1 MEIASC
7 NFSNLEFKW
16 LNSYSHATLLC
27 VGYKEISVWFT
38 MLPTTVVS
46 LSLAYRCFASAMK
59 YSLKSD
65 YASTRSCIVMRI
77 IYLVRENTYAYVF
90 SHNTDIPM
98 LLSFIVSAFFYFSRV
113 CTGSEFKAWE
123 REREMQCEPP
133 EVQFNISFVNWQ
145 TCLEGV
151 HSMNQHCKQ
160 LPYGRISA
168 SEPVWQARIK
178 GTECA
183 YKLYMVKKS
192 PESGYI
198 LRLDIRITDMKM
210 FLYYLWKPFTIIY
223 CISIFSRKTKTI
235 TGFWTNN

>member
-1 MEIASC
+1 MHM
-7 NFSNLEFKW
+7 FS
-16 LNSYSHATLLC
+16 
-27 VGYKEISVWFT
+27 
-38 MLPTTVVS
+38 PTTQIFPCCSRS
-46 LSLAYRCFASAMK
+46 LYPLF
-59 YSLKSD
+59 
-65 YASTRSCIVMRI
+65 
-77 IYLVRENTYAYVF
+77 
-90 SHNTDIPM
+90 
-98 LLSFIVSAFFYFSRV
+98 FIFSRV

-223 CISIFSRKTKTI
+223 CISIFSRKTKT
-235 TGFWTNN
+235 TL